1 MLLRQYKMQVQSM
14 SGTAG
19 FDCCKLFMNCH
30 SLFSSKAF
38 LAAEKCASACN
49 FPSLEC

>member
-1 MLLRQYKMQVQSM
+1 MEVQSM

-19 FDCCKLFMNCH
+19 FDCYKLFMKCH

-38 LAAEKCASACN
+38 LAADIVCASACN
-49 FPSLEC
+49 FPSPEG